1 MQITVFI
8 AATLRGFVNK
18 QPKITAQGSTVREV
32 IQNIRDE
39 YPDTGKALFD
49 EDGRLRAFVSVYINE
64 NRTRE
69 SEWDSPLTETD
80 TLLLLPAIAGGA
92 PTQSV
97 IPEERRKEI
106 TLDDS
111 EIERFNR
118 HLLLKE
124 ISVKG
129 QKRIRAA
136 RVLVIGLGALGSPVV
151 QYLAAAGVGTLGV
164 EDSGEVA
171 LGDIQSQILHG
182 KRDIHRP
189 KTASAKDSV
198 RAIDPKIKVETYS
211 EELTVD
217 SISDI
222 IADYDI
228 VVDCSDNYR
237 SRYLINDACA
247 LAGKPVVFGAVY
259 QFEGQVSVFDA
270 KNGACFR
277 CQYPSPPP
285 AGLVPTCASGGVISP
300 LAGIIGSIQANEAL
314 KLIIG
319 GGETLRGKL
328 LVVDSW
334 NLTGRIVN
342 ADKDENCPIC
352 GSNPTIHDVED
363 YDDFCGLKQEES
375 ELPVEGIEPEELAH
389 RIESGEPLTIIDV
402 REPHERA
409 ICRFPNAIAIPIGQ
423 LARRQKEL
431 DPEIDTIFICREGKR
446 SILAINTLREA
457 GYNGPMYN
465 LKGGFEAA
473 KNIIL
478 TSLSQRFGKSRRSSL
493 PTPEQSL
500 RLKENAPSAEFRR

>member
-1 MQITVFI
+1 MQIIVYI
-8 AATLRGFVNK
+8 AATLRTFFNK
-18 QPKITAQGSTVREV
+18 QPKITAEGTTVSNV
-32 IQNIRDE
+32 IENIRDE
-39 YPDTGKALFD
+39 CPDSRKALFD
-49 EDGRLRAFVSVYINE
+49 EDGNLRPFVSVYVNDSRIPQQD
-64 NRTRE
+64 
-69 SEWDSPLTETD
+69 WDAPLAETD

-92 PTQSV
+92 PTESV
-97 IPEERRKEI
+97 IPEERRKET
-106 TLDDS
+106 TLDDAD
-111 EIERFNR
+111 IDRFNR

-164 EDSGEVA
+164 ADSNEVA
-171 LGDIQSQILHG
+171 LGDLQSQILHG
-182 KRDIHRP
+182 KRDVHRP

-198 RAIDPKIKVETYS
+198 RAIDPKIKVEAYN
-211 EELTVD
+211 EELSAD
-217 SISDI
+217 NISDI

-228 VVDCSDNYR
+228 VADCSDNYR

-300 LAGIIGSIQANEAL
+300 LPGIVGSIQANEVM

-342 ADKDENCPIC
+342 VQRDENCPVC
-352 GSNPTIHDVED
+352 GKNPTIHEVEEYD
-363 YDDFCGLKQEES
+363 YDDFCGLKHDENEE
-375 ELPVEGIEPEELAH
+375 PVEGIEPEELVR

-457 GYNGPMYN
+457 GYKGAMYN

-473 KNIIL
+473 KSIIFSNEGAWL
-478 TSLSQRFGKSRRSSL
+478 
-493 PTPEQSL
+493 
-500 RLKENAPSAEFRR
+500 